1 MEDQTQRHLNKN
13 LKWALSSVEN
23 VESRADQ
30 PQKANNCASEIDKVI
45 DNEKDAFM
53 HKLSNPILF
62 WATIGDTMYLRQALA
77 QPDRQYI
84 IKAMLKEISDASK
97 VETSG

>member
-1 MEDQTQRHLNKN
+1 
-13 LKWALSSVEN
+13 
-23 VESRADQ
+23 
-30 PQKANNCASEIDKVI
+30 
-45 DNEKDAFM
+45 
-53 HKLSNPILF
+53 
-62 WATIGDTMYLRQALA
+62 MYLRQALA